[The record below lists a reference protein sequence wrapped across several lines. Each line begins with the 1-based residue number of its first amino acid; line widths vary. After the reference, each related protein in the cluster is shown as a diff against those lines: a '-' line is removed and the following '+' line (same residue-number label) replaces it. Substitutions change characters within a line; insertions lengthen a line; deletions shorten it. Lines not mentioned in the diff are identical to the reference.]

1 MHSLLK
7 SFVAVAVVCSTLSF
21 AQPQGEVVIRSRDGK
36 PRLGRILSETSKGY
50 LLSGPEGTQVIEFK
64 NIIDIKQIASSA
76 PMEPTP
82 MPSSTPPPPPPSV
95 QPAVAAAP
103 VAPVAP
109 VASAPP
115 PPPERP
121 IEAPIAEVTRAEP
134 VRERSVREGFH
145 FGLGA
150 GVMVL
155 PFGPM
160 AQLQAHFEFNFG
172 RPVYRI
178 NANVGLV
185 SLFGAGIGFVTVDN
199 LFQFNVSDIYAFG
212 GGLQLGIAAGG
223 FGGTALAGAVL
234 QPMIIKLGERGQH
247 QLHLTGVLSGIIG
260 LGALP
265 QVYLGYSYLF

>member
-7 SFVAVAVVCSTLSF
+7 SFVAVFVVCSTLSF

-36 PRLGRILSETSKGY
+36 TRLGRILSETSKGY
-50 LLSGPEGTQVIEFK
+50 LLSGPDGTQVIEFK
-64 NIIDIKQIASSA
+64 NIIDIKQIAA
-76 PMEPTP
+76 AEPMEPTP
-82 MPSSTPPPPPPSV
+82 MPSSTPPLPPPPPS
-95 QPAVAAAP
+95 QPAVTP
-103 VAPVAP
+103 VAPV
-109 VASAPP
+109 VSAPP

-121 IEAPIAEVTRAEP
+121 VEAPIAEVTRSEP

-178 NANVGLV
+178 NANLGFM
-185 SLFGAGIGFVTVDN
+185 SIYGAGVGFASVDN
-199 LFQFNVSDIYAFG
+199 LFQFNVSDIYALG
-212 GGLQLGIAAGG
+212 GGLQLGIGAGG
-223 FGGTALAGAVL
+223 FGATVLIGAVL
-234 QPMIIKLGERGQH
+234 QPVIIKLGERGQH
-247 QLHLTGVLSGIIG
+247 QLHLTGVISASSV
-260 LGALP
+260 GALP